1 MHWLKKPYLIPGI
14 GQSFIGNTQI
24 KSIFICVIEG
34 SRSRSCS
41 PYSRERGIMETK
53 KLVGMRIKS
62 LRRGKGYSQEKLA
75 ELAGINAKYLSSVER
90 GEENPT
96 LDLFIRVSQSLK
108 VDINEM
114 FNMEYE
120 SQTPQALRKK
130 LQSLVAEIKDQDLS
144 RAIRILGMLIY

>member
-1 MHWLKKPYLIPGI
+1 MHCTDKVNIYLCNRRFSKQIVFTIIPRARDYGDKETRRDANKKFTKGERLFPG
-14 GQSFIGNTQI
+14 
-24 KSIFICVIEG
+24 
-34 SRSRSCS
+34 
-41 PYSRERGIMETK
+41 
-53 KLVGMRIKS
+53 
-62 LRRGKGYSQEKLA
+62 KLA

>member
-1 MHWLKKPYLIPGI
+1 
-14 GQSFIGNTQI
+14 
-24 KSIFICVIEG
+24 
-34 SRSRSCS
+34 
-41 PYSRERGIMETK
+41 METK

-120 SQTPQALRKK
+120 SQTSQALRKK

>member
-1 MHWLKKPYLIPGI
+1 
-14 GQSFIGNTQI
+14 
-24 KSIFICVIEG
+24 
-34 SRSRSCS
+34 
-41 PYSRERGIMETK
+41 METK

-120 SQTPQALRKK
+120 SQPPQALRKK
-130 LQSLVAEIKDQDLS
+130 LQALVAEIKDQDLS

>member
-1 MHWLKKPYLIPGI
+1 
-14 GQSFIGNTQI
+14 
-24 KSIFICVIEG
+24 
-34 SRSRSCS
+34 
-41 PYSRERGIMETK
+41 MEIK

-114 FNMEYE
+114 FNIEYE